1 MQGRGAWKGKALS
14 CGLLPCRLRLGSI
27 LCQPVDLEFV
37 ARFYFICLEV
47 LCTPMPASP
56 SSTCQPEAATDCCAH
71 AVAVQA
77 KAKIMVV
84 RDVERD
90 DIEYISKTLGCLPI
104 AHPDHM
110 KKEKLGSAALVEE
123 VQVGS
128 WFRAACT
135 LGVWCPATSVV
146 GLMEDARQGE
156 CKSGALRRASVCW

>member
-1 MQGRGAWKGKALS
+1 MPVSPCELHRNAAASTAAHMLLAL
-14 CGLLPCRLRLGSI
+14 
-27 LCQPVDLEFV
+27 
-37 ARFYFICLEV
+37 
-47 LCTPMPASP
+47 
-56 SSTCQPEAATDCCAH
+56 
-71 AVAVQA
+71 QA

-128 WFRAACT
+128 VVILRAACT
-135 LGVWCPATSVV
+135 LGAWCP
-146 GLMEDARQGE
+146 GAREFLG
-156 CKSGALRRASVCW
+156 

>member
-1 MQGRGAWKGKALS
+1 MHKTLTSISFEYPAGQCRHHSQVPTSQRQPPQQVLHSRISAL
-14 CGLLPCRLRLGSI
+14 
-27 LCQPVDLEFV
+27 
-37 ARFYFICLEV
+37 
-47 LCTPMPASP
+47 
-56 SSTCQPEAATDCCAH
+56 
-71 AVAVQA
+71 QA

-128 WFRAACT
+128 RLMSSRAACT
-135 LGVWCPATSVV
+135 WWLVPSDKRFLASLPRGPVFGLGLGGFLGWWRMPGMVCENLAVLQRVV
-146 GLMEDARQGE
+146 LS
-156 CKSGALRRASVCW
+156 CKPRSCAVQPW